1 MIEFKFPDVGEGIQ
15 EGEVVK
21 WLVKEGDN
29 VKQDDVIVKIETD
42 KAVVDIPSPVSGK
55 ISKINFKEGQV
66 VKVGQVLVVIDDG
79 KKSVEPKKETIIE
92 KPLAEKR
99 KSVGVIGELEEA
111 KEDTVET
118 KIIKKES
125 IEKENKVLALLSVR
139 KLAKEKGIDLSL
151 IKGTGKKGDITKE
164 DVENYNGE
172 KSKSVGIKVEKKY
185 DLYGYVDRIPLKG
198 VRKTIAAN
206 MLRSF
211 RETAPVTSMI
221 EVDVTHL
228 SDIREKQKENAKK
241 QDVKLTFLPFIVK
254 SVVEALNLH
263 PYVNSSIENEEI
275 ILKKYYNIGIAV
287 DTEVGLIVP
296 VIKRAEQKD
305 IMSIAK
311 EIVDLSN
318 KVKDR
323 SIDIADL
330 KGGTFTIT
338 NYGSIGG
345 NYGTP
350 IINYPECAILGIG
363 RIEEL
368 PRVIEGK
375 IMIRKILPLS
385 VTFDHRIVD
394 GAEIARFV
402 VDVKKRLEDP
412 AMMLV

>member
-21 WLVKEGDN
+21 WLVKENDV

-42 KAVVDIPSPVSGK
+42 KAVVDIPSPASGK
-55 ISKINFKEGQV
+55 ISKINFKEGQI

-79 KKSVEPKKETIIE
+79 KTESKPKEPVT
-92 KPLAEKR
+92 EKR

-111 KEDTVET
+111 SDEVVEE
-118 KIIKKES
+118 KVVKKE
-125 IEKENKVLALLSVR
+125 IFKENKVLALPSVR
-139 KLAKEKGIDLSL
+139 KLAKEKGIDLNL
-151 IKGTGKKGDITKE
+151 IKGTGKKGEITKE
-164 DVENYNGE
+164 DVESYNGE
-172 KSKSVGIKVEKKY
+172 KTEVKPIGIKVEKKY
-185 DLYGYVDRIPLKG
+185 DIYGYVDRIPLKG
-198 VRKTIAAN
+198 VRKTIALN

-221 EVDVTHL
+221 DVDVTHL
-228 SDIREKQKENAKK
+228 WDIREKQKEIAEK
-241 QDVKLTFLPFIVK
+241 QGVKLTFLPFIVK
-254 SVVEALNLH
+254 AVVEALTLH

-296 VIKRAEQKD
+296 VIKRAEIKD
-305 IMSIAK
+305 VMSIAK
-311 EIVDLSN
+311 EIVELSN

-350 IINYPECAILGIG
+350 IINYPECAILGVG

-368 PRVIEGK
+368 PRIAEGK
-375 IMIRKILPLS
+375 IIPRKILPLS

-394 GAEIARFV
+394 GAEIARFMM
-402 VDVKKRLEDP
+402 DVKKRLEDP
-412 AMMLV
+412 AMLIV

>member
-29 VKQDDVIVKIETD
+29 VKQDEVIVKIETD
-42 KAVVDIPSPVSGK
+42 KAVVDIPSPASGK

-79 KKSVEPKKETIIE
+79 KKSVVKEEIKEPIVEGK
-92 KPLAEKR
+92 

-111 KEDTVET
+111 KDDDEP
-118 KIIKKES
+118 KIFKKEV
-125 IEKENKVLALLSVR
+125 IEKENKVLALLSIR
-139 KLAKEKGIDLSL
+139 KLAKEKNIDLNL
-151 IKGTGKKGDITKE
+151 IKGTGKKGEITKE
-164 DVENYNGE
+164 DVENFNGE
-172 KSKSVGIKVEKKY
+172 KVEEPKSVGIKIEKKY

-198 VRKTIAAN
+198 VRKTIASN
-206 MLRSF
+206 MLKSF

-221 EVDVTHL
+221 DVDVTHL
-228 SDIREKQKENAKK
+228 WCVRENEKEIAEKQG
-241 QDVKLTFLPFIVK
+241 VKLTFLPFIVK
-254 SVVEALNLH
+254 AVVSSLELH

-305 IMSIAK
+305 VMSIAK

-345 NYGTP
+345 NYGCP

-368 PRVIEGK
+368 PRVVDGK
-375 IMIRKILPLS
+375 IVARKILPLS

-394 GAEIARFV
+394 GAEIARFMM
-402 VDVKKRLEDP
+402 DVKKRLEDP
-412 AMMLV
+412 ALLLI